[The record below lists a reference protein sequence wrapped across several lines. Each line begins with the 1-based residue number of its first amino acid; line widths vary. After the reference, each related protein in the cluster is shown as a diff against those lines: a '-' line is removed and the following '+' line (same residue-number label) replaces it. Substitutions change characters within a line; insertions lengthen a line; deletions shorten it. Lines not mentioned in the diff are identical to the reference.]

1 MEQSFFEQEIVKKM
15 HPEKVAVLKE
25 LDQASKGKNLKDA
38 APLIIQANQRLKS
51 KNLAFSKEESELLI
65 DILSQ
70 DMSMQ
75 EKTKLEMM
83 KKMIK
88 IVRMV
93 LED

>member
-88 IVRMV
+88 TRGRK
-93 LED
+93 